1 MDSPSRPEM
10 SIQRGA
16 ARRRFG
22 AGLTRA
28 ASPAA
33 ATVDG
38 PALRLIRGGRTI
50 QTFPDNTE

>member
-10 SIQRGA
+10 SIQRGS